1 MAHASHTSDARHITQ
16 RPWSHGDEQRYQKV
30 LACYRRF
37 IDDGIEPARAA
48 VLVMAWST
56 EYAADVR

>member
-1 MAHASHTSDARHITQ
+1 MAQAPHTSQSHHIPE
-16 RPWSHGDEQRYQKV
+16 RPWSSGDEQRYQKV

-37 IDDGIEPARAA
+37 VDDGIEPARAA

-56 EYAADVR
+56 EYAADA